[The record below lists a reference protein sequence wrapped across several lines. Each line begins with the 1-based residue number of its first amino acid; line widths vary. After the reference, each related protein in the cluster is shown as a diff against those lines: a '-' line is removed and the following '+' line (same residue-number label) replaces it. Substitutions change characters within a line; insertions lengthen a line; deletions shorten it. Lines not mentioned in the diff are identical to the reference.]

1 MKPITAFWS
10 GIAAASLTVSVTAY
24 AGRLAADIP
33 AAGVPAAGGCEVGD
47 TPRVRDVVYF
57 GRNRPDG
64 GMVTDEEWQRFLD
77 EVVTPRFPAGLTVL
91 SASGQW
97 RGEKGAVEREQAQV
111 LTLLHSGDETS
122 RRGVGEISAEYK
134 RRFAQ
139 EAVLRERMTAC
150 TRF

>member
-1 MKPITAFWS
+1 MKPIAAFWS
-10 GIAAASLTVSVTAY
+10 GVAAASLVGSATVY
-24 AGRLAADIP
+24 ASRVAADVRP
-33 AAGVPAAGGCEVGD
+33 AASCETGD
-47 TPRVRDVVYF
+47 QPLVRDVVYF

-64 GMVTDEEWQRFLD
+64 GVVTDGEWQRFLD

-111 LTLLHSGDETS
+111 LTLLHSGDDAS
-122 RRGVGEISAEYK
+122 RRAVAEVAGDYK

-139 EAVLRERMTAC
+139 EAVLRERTTAC

>member
-1 MKPITAFWS
+1 MRPLAAFWS
-10 GIAAASLTVSVTAY
+10 GVAAASLVASATVY
-24 AGRLAADIP
+24 AGRVAADVRP
-33 AAGVPAAGGCEVGD
+33 VASCETGD
-47 TPRVRDVVYF
+47 APLVRDVVYF

-64 GMVTDEEWQRFLD
+64 GIVTDVEWQRFLD

-111 LTLLHSGDETS
+111 LTVLHSGDEAA
-122 RRGVGEISAEYK
+122 RRAVAEVAGEYK

>member
-1 MKPITAFWS
+1 
-10 GIAAASLTVSVTAY
+10 VY
-24 AGRLAADIP
+24 AGRVSADVRP
-33 AAGVPAAGGCEVGD
+33 VTSCETGD
-47 TPRVRDVVYF
+47 EPLVRDVVYF

-64 GMVTDEEWQRFLD
+64 RVVTDGEWQRFLD

-97 RGEKGAVEREQAQV
+97 RGESGAVERERAQV
-111 LTLLHSGDETS
+111 LTLLHSGNEAA
-122 RRGVGEISAEYK
+122 RRAVAEVAGEYK

>member
-1 MKPITAFWS
+1 MKPIAAFW
-10 GIAAASLTVSVTAY
+10 GGVAAASLVASATVY
-24 AGRLAADIP
+24 AGRVVADDRQV
-33 AAGVPAAGGCEVGD
+33 ASCEVGD
-47 TPRVRDVVYF
+47 APLVRDVVYF

-64 GMVTDEEWQRFLD
+64 GIVSDDEWQRFLD
-77 EVVTPRFPAGLTVL
+77 QVVTPRFPAGLTVL

-97 RGEKGAVEREQAQV
+97 RGEKGTVEREQAQV
-111 LTLLHSGDETS
+111 LTVLHSGDEAS
-122 RRGVGEISAEYK
+122 RRAVAEVAAEYK